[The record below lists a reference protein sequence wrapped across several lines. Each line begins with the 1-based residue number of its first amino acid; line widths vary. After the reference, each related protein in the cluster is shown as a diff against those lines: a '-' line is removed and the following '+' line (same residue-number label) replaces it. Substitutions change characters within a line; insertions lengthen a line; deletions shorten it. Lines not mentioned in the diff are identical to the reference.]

1 MIDLNDRLDLAFFE
15 RYKGEFV
22 EGRACFVKDSIL
34 LIRKRIRHEKNNT
47 EGLQVSKKC
56 VPLQMTN

>member
-22 EGRACFVKDSIL
+22 EGRACFVKDSL
-34 LIRKRIRHEKNNT
+34 
-47 EGLQVSKKC
+47 SY
-56 VPLQMTN
+56 